1 MVLLLVVGI
10 AAPVTCYAATED
22 VPTLIME
29 QQTTEQFIVDLQ
41 QAIYNHPTF
50 LAANAAVA
58 QSSERV
64 NIAKSGLKPQVGLT
78 GSGTKSFASSK
89 ENEFSFFG
97 QTSRIQDRTD
107 ASLVISQLLF
117 DSSTGHEIKVQENTE
132 LADQLARDQAVVQ
145 LALKMLTNCLDTASF
160 SLLKNMVAE
169 SVARHQEITEQI
181 KVRVDSGRAP
191 MREYSRANA
200 RLAEARAKQV
210 NTDLNHR
217 GALAEFRQLMPN
229 TQPVKKCLR
238 WGQKT

>member
-1 MVLLLVVGI
+1 M
-10 AAPVTCYAATED
+10 
-22 VPTLIME
+22 
-29 QQTTEQFIVDLQ
+29 
-41 QAIYNHPTF
+41 
-50 LAANAAVA
+50 
-58 QSSERV
+58 
-64 NIAKSGLKPQVGLT
+64 
-78 GSGTKSFASSK
+78 
-89 ENEFSFFG
+89 
-97 QTSRIQDRTD
+97 
-107 ASLVISQLLF
+107 VISQLLF

-217 GALAEFRQLMPN
+217 GALAEFRQLMP
-229 TQPVKKCLR
+229 LSLIHI
-238 WGQKT
+238 